1 MFIPPLWLAN
11 AFGWVVSHKR
21 LLLTLFAILI
31 VLAACIGIYRGC
43 KSRTVKLNEAEI
55 QKAQE
60 AIKNRNDEE
69 LRKILVDV
77 EVREA
82 VIDETVANASAA
94 TVNAQHESKKK
105 WANANISE
113 LQAEFDR
120 RANEQ

>member
-21 LLLTLFAILI
+21 LLLTLLAILI
-31 VLAACIGIYRGC
+31 VLGACIGIYRGC

-60 AIKNRNDEE
+60 AIKTRNDEE

-77 EVREA
+77 EVREKT
-82 VIDETVANASAA
+82 IDANVAEANAA
-94 TVNAQHESKKK
+94 TVNAQFEAKKK
-105 WANANISE
+105 YSE
-113 LQAEFDR
+113 MNTSQLAE
-120 RANEQ
+120 ELEKLK